1 MLDISCTF
9 ISGAANTTS
18 SSVVW
23 LPGKN
28 CNVIAYSIHNVIA
41 IVDFVTSRVLETL
54 RGHDGRINC
63 LVCTESF
70 LVSCSD
76 DSSVRIWKHQHS
88 TWIAYK
94 KLDGF
99 SNKSIVALSC
109 IDTLYGLIVAAADAK
124 GSTFIWLCPKD
135 QYGLAS
141 MSDGT
146 EPLFVVLDSFVMP
159 PAQMP
164 HALHLTEIPTTSG
177 VIFPHIFLFIGSV
190 DARIHIR
197 LALNDSIMSRMKEEN
212 STTAPTPCSPS
223 TFLSMGTLF
232 GHEEWVTTLC
242 SVVMDDHTIM
252 IASGSQDS
260 KIRLWR
266 IVLSTPVA
274 MAAVGSSGSSRN
286 GGLSAA
292 SEVLNEFN
300 QSNAEEEDEEEDVVL
315 DAPDYAVELCPDESL
330 SEARLIFDIRDSHV
344 SSTDSNSSSS
354 GSGGGVT
361 TGSVRVCSIFLE
373 ALLLGHE
380 DWVTSVQW
388 MKNIT
393 QSVTTTIT
401 NNTNTNNTAT
411 HGYRLFS
418 TSMDRNMVIW
428 DPDAVTG
435 VWSPVVRVGDIGGQ
449 LGGSVGGNLLGF
461 VGKHFVLMTSCPIFY
476 ELACVIDPFLMI
488 PPD

>member
-1 MLDISCTF
+1 MDISCTF

-41 IVDFVTSRVLETL
+41 IVDFVTSRVMETL

-70 LVSCSD
+70 LVSCSE
-76 DSSVRIWKHQHS
+76 DSSVRVWKQQNS

-94 KLDGF
+94 KLHGF

-109 IDTLYGLIVAAADAK
+109 IDTTYGLMVAAADAK
-124 GSTFIWLCPKD
+124 GSTFIWLCPRD
-135 QYGLAS
+135 QNPAS
-141 MSDGT
+141 I
-146 EPLFVVLDSFVMP
+146 EPLFLVLDTFVMP

-164 HALHLTEIPTTSG
+164 HALHLTEIPTASTVSG
-177 VIFPHIFLFIGSV
+177 NSDVTYPHVFLFIGSV

-197 LALNDSIMSRMKEEN
+197 LALTDSIMNRIKVGLTTTTSSSN
-212 STTAPTPCSPS
+212 STTSTTAPTPA
-223 TFLSMGTLF
+223 TFHTMGTLF

-274 MAAVGSSGSSRN
+274 LAAAGSSGSSRT
-286 GGLSAA
+286 GGLSATTP
-292 SEVLNEFN
+292 VLAEYNH
-300 QSNAEEEDEEEDVVL
+300 SNVEEDDEEDDVVL

-330 SEARLIFDIRDSHV
+330 SEARLMFDIRDNNTPWSDG
-344 SSTDSNSSSS
+344 TGNSSPGSGSS
-354 GSGGGVT
+354 GSGSSNGGGSVS
-361 TGSVRVCSIFLE
+361 TGSVRSCSIFLE

-380 DWVTSVQW
+380 DWVTSVHW
-388 MKNIT
+388 MKKPTSSVIT
-393 QSVTTTIT
+393 STATTTS
-401 NNTNTNNTAT
+401 
-411 HGYRLFS
+411 GCYRLFS

-428 DPDAVTG
+428 DPDTVTG

-461 VGKHFVLMTSCPIFY
+461 VGKHLILTYANRNLSY
-476 ELACVIDPFLMI
+476 
-488 PPD
+488 